1 MTKTEFLGLPSRFS
15 RVRNARL
22 RLEYLQHKAE
32 GVKAIELKERVQSSP
47 ITASNAYIELAV
59 DLERDIAAEE
69 AELTELVEEAKVMIK
84 SSLEGAEADVMHLR
98 YVSGLRWAEIE
109 HVMNYSEASVHR
121 LHRLGKSKLFPR
133 N

>member
-1 MTKTEFLGLPSRFS
+1 MTKTEFLELPSRFS
-15 RVRNARL
+15 KVRNARL
-22 RLEYLQHKAE
+22 RLAYLQHKAE

-69 AELTELVEEAKVMIK
+69 AELTKMVEEAKVMIK

-98 YVSGLRWAEIE
+98 YVCGLRWAEIE

-121 LHRLGKSKLFPR
+121 LHRLGKSKLFPS

>member
-121 LHRLGKSKLFPR
+121 LHRLGKSKLFPS

>member
-1 MTKTEFLGLPSRFS
+1 MTKTEFLELPSRFS
-15 RVRNARL
+15 KVRNARL
-22 RLEYLQHKAE
+22 RLAYLQHKAE

-47 ITASNAYIELAV
+47 ITESNAYIELAV

-121 LHRLGKSKLFPR
+121 LHRLGKSKLFPS

>member
-15 RVRNARL
+15 KVRNARL

-121 LHRLGKSKLFPR
+121 LHRLGKSKLFPS